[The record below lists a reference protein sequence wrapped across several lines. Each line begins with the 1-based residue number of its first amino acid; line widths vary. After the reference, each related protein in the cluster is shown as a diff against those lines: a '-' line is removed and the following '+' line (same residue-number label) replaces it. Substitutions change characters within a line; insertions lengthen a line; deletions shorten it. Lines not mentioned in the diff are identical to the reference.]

1 MVRFAIAAALFAAS
15 LTPAFAETGREVGDY
30 RGLPADLA
38 AAATAYDL
46 AQFHADRAAL
56 ERALADDYTLLS
68 SSGRMQT
75 KAEFIAGQTDPASK
89 TTGLVLDVDVKKVWA
104 DGAVLGGT
112 ADVKGV
118 DHGKP
123 FAARLRFSDIWAK
136 RGGRWQVIFTQA
148 NLIAPKQG

>member
-1 MVRFAIAAALFAAS
+1 MLRFALTAALFAATI
-15 LTPAFAETGREVGDY
+15 TPALAETGREVGDY

-46 AQFHADRAAL
+46 AQFHADRSAL
-56 ERALADDYTLLS
+56 ERSLADDYTLIS
-68 SSGRMQT
+68 SSGRTQT
-75 KAEFIAGQTDPASK
+75 KAEFIADQTDPGSK
-89 TTGLVLDVDVKKVWA
+89 TTDLALDVSVKKVWT

-123 FAARLRFSDIWAK
+123 FAARIRFADVWAK
-136 RGGRWQVIFTQA
+136 RGGKWQVIFTQA
-148 NLIAPKQG
+148 NLAVPA